1 MTGWMVTP
9 FQNNTLPHQCPLHTN
24 KWSRNGVALF
34 TRWDSS
40 ISIKLILLYH
50 SPNILYHV
58 HTHTHTNTFPQSV
71 SPTSPTT
78 VAVVDKACRLTL
90 TNLCTSVPRNAIRW
104 MRCLTTLARDS
115 DWPTRGWHDQT
126 RDSEVLNYFVARPT
140 DVIRGRDVMT
150 TLTGLTAPWSRDS
163 HASLKHT

>member
-1 MTGWMVTP
+1 M
-9 FQNNTLPHQCPLHTN
+9 PHQCPPTHKQMVQKRCRSVHHYLN
-24 KWSRNGVALF
+24 K
-34 TRWDSS
+34 TRLTLPFS
-40 ISIKLILLYH
+40 KH
-50 SPNILYHV
+50 FVPRA
-58 HTHTHTNTFPQSV
+58 HTHTNTFPQSV

-104 MRCLTTLARDS
+104 MRCLTTSARDS